1 LKTCK
6 KSIFLYFR
14 GRHSINFQI
23 IHFINKVHVGEVLG
37 ALGELVEKLQLFLT
51 GSAVIYF
58 YLVSQTLGFSGVLH

>member
-1 LKTCK
+1 
-6 KSIFLYFR
+6 
-14 GRHSINFQI
+14 
-23 IHFINKVHVGEVLG
+23 VGEVLG